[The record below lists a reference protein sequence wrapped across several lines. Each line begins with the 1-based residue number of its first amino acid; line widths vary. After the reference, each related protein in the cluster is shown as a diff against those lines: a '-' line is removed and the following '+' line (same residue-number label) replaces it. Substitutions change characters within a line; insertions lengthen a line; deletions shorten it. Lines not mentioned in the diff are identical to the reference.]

1 MSRRSRRGG
10 VSRRRLVLAFAALA
24 IFALGVWVG
33 GRYLPSGRL
42 DVSQEVVEPAPSE
55 EEPSRRATPR
65 PTPSPEAV
73 PTPAPTP
80 RLGARVA
87 LVIDDLGR
95 SVAVLD
101 TLESLG
107 VPISYA
113 VLPFETRSREVASEI
128 GRRGRELLCH
138 LPMEPESGANPGPGA
153 LTSQMDIDA
162 LRTATRQALA
172 NVPGAV
178 GVNNHMGS
186 GLTKD
191 RAAMQAILGVVEEHE
206 LFFLDSR
213 TSAESVGYRLALDLG
228 IPAAERQVFLD
239 GDPDPQ
245 EIAYQFGRLLDIAR
259 DEGAAIAIGHPH
271 AVTLEVLEREI
282 PLAVA
287 AGYEFVPV
295 SYLLDRAVAPE

>member
-1 MSRRSRRGG
+1 MSRRLG
-10 VSRRRLVLAFAALA
+10 LAFVALA
-24 IFALGVWVG
+24 VFALGVWVG
-33 GRYLPSGRL
+33 GRYLAPGGLPAPEEELPSERPDEERPGPPPGPST
-42 DVSQEVVEPAPSE
+42 VPSE
-55 EEPSRRATPR
+55 EV
-65 PTPSPEAV
+65 V
-73 PTPAPTP
+73 PTPAPSVP
-80 RLGARVA
+80 RLGARIA

-101 TLESLG
+101 RLESLG
-107 VPISYA
+107 VPLSYA
-113 VLPFETRSREVASEI
+113 VLPFESRSREVASEI
-128 GRRGRELLCH
+128 SRRGRELLCH

-153 LTSQMDIDA
+153 LSSEMDREA
-162 LRTATRQALA
+162 LQAATRAALA

-191 RAAMQAILGVVEEHE
+191 PAAMRAILEVVDERG
-206 LFFLDSR
+206 LFFVDSR
-213 TSAESVGYRLALDLG
+213 TSAESVGYRLALEEG

-239 GDPDPQ
+239 GDPDSE
-245 EIAYQFGRLLDIAR
+245 EIAYQFDRLLGMAR

-271 AVTLEVLEREI
+271 AVTLEVLAREI
-282 PLAVA
+282 PAAVA